1 MVNSEGWVVNGELTV
16 VDRIRKQESALEQ
29 AAEFT
34 DAFNP
39 LSFGEGRGE
48 AIWAKL

>member
-1 MVNSEGWVVNGELTV
+1 VNGELTV

-39 LSFGEGRGE
+39 LSFVSVAQLKRVIKRFGN
-48 AIWAKL
+48 KVL